1 MKILYLSSEV
11 APFAKTGGLADVAG
25 ALPVAL
31 QQRGHEVAV
40 MMPRYG
46 GLSQGKYQIAPT
58 GVEFAIPIGGQSM
71 ICKIEKTFLPESR
84 VPLFLT
90 ACPPYFDRDGL
101 YQTGGKDYPDNLE
114 RFVFFCRAV
123 LQAVELLKFKPDII
137 HVNDWQ
143 TALVPVYLKE
153 ELAAKAFFQDCKTLL
168 TIHNL
173 AYQGNFPRD
182 RYDLTS
188 LDWRLFTMEGLEF
201 YGSFN
206 LLKGGLL
213 FSDRLTTVSQHYSE
227 EIQTE
232 EYGCGLDGVLRA
244 RRSALSGILNGVDYS
259 IWNPETDRLIARN
272 YNSTCL
278 TGKKVCKEALQK
290 IYGLP
295 PRPDVPLLGIISRL
309 ADQKG
314 FDLLTE
320 VFDYLMAFDVQF
332 VLLGTGDPEYHRV
345 FEALAKRYPEQ
356 CGVKLRFDNALA
368 HQIEAGADLF
378 LMPSQYEPCGMNQMY
393 SLKYGTIPVVRATGG
408 LADTVQEYDPKTGQ
422 GNGFRFEDMN
432 PKQFFW
438 AVKRAMDLFRN
449 KDVWTGLMCRAMQQD
464 FSWNRS
470 AGRYEALY
478 KTLKSGTLRAE
489 TQETE

>member
-11 APFAKTGGLADVAG
+11 TPFAKTGGLADVAG

-31 QQRGHEVAV
+31 QKRGHEVSV
-40 MMPRYG
+40 FMPRYG
-46 GLSQGKYQIAPT
+46 TLSQSKYRIVPT
-58 GVEFAIPIGGQSM
+58 GVEFSLPIGGQSM
-71 ICKIEKTFLPESR
+71 NCRIEKTFLPESR
-84 VPLFLT
+84 VPLYLT
-90 ACPPYFDRDGL
+90 ACAPFFDREGL
-101 YQTGGKDYPDNLE
+101 YQTAGRDYPDNLE

-123 LQAVELLKFKPDII
+123 LQALEPLQFKPDII

-153 ELAAKAFFQDCKTLL
+153 ELGARPFFQNCKTLM

-182 RYDLTS
+182 RYDLTA
-188 LDWRLFTMEGLEF
+188 LDWKLFSMEGLEF

-244 RRSALSGILNGVDYS
+244 RRAVLSGILNGVDYA
-259 IWNPETDRLIARN
+259 IWNPETDPLIARN
-272 YNSTCL
+272 YSAEDFS
-278 TGKKVCKEALQK
+278 GKKACKEALQT

-295 PRPDVPLLGIISRL
+295 PRSNIPLLGIISRL

-345 FEALAKRYPEQ
+345 FEALEKRYPEQ
-356 CGVKLRFDNALA
+356 CGVKLRFDNAVA

-422 GNGFRFEDMN
+422 GNGFRFEDMD

-449 KDVWTGLMCRAMQQD
+449 PAAWTALMRRAMRQD
-464 FSWNRS
+464 FSWDRS
-470 AGRYEALY
+470 ASRYEALY
-478 KTLKSGTLRAE
+478 KTLKSGA
-489 TQETE
+489 